1 MLRIRKVADAT
12 TAANRSAIE
21 AAQTIMREQ
30 FPAMPAYDI
39 DKLPEQLANPLK
51 HRFVSRLFVAE
62 NARDQTLGVALL
74 LHAPDIGFSYL
85 ELISTA
91 LGRTGRGI
99 GAALYERVREEARAL
114 GTQLYFE
121 SLPDDPA
128 LSPNPAIRAEN
139 ANRLKFYERYG
150 ARPIANTAYE
160 TPVKP
165 TSIDPPYLLLDP
177 LGSNDLPSRD
187 KVKKVVRAILERK
200 YVLAPEYVQ
209 LVVDSITDDPVRL
222 REPRY
227 TKSRRALKAEVGAAA
242 EPRIALVLNDDHT
255 IHHVQERGYV
265 EAPVRIRSILSELDA
280 SGLFEKLPAKRYS
293 DRHIRSVHDGR
304 LVDYIRKACLM
315 AGPKK
320 SIYPYVFPTRN
331 PARPPKDETVLAG
344 YYCIDTFTPL
354 NQNAYL
360 AARSA
365 VDCALTAA
373 EKVLEGTDLAYAL
386 VRPPGAPRRDAHF
399 RRLLL
404 FQQRRHRRQPLVALW
419 PRGDPRHRLP
429 PRQRPAGD
437 LL

>member
-139 ANRLKFYERYG
+139 AN
-150 ARPIANTAYE
+150 
-160 TPVKP
+160 
-165 TSIDPPYLLLDP
+165 
-177 LGSNDLPSRD
+177 
-187 KVKKVVRAILERK
+187 
-200 YVLAPEYVQ
+200 
-209 LVVDSITDDPVRL
+209 
-222 REPRY
+222 
-227 TKSRRALKAEVGAAA
+227 
-242 EPRIALVLNDDHT
+242 
-255 IHHVQERGYV
+255 
-265 EAPVRIRSILSELDA
+265 
-280 SGLFEKLPAKRYS
+280 
-293 DRHIRSVHDGR
+293 
-304 LVDYIRKACLM
+304 
-315 AGPKK
+315 
-320 SIYPYVFPTRN
+320 
-331 PARPPKDETVLAG
+331 
-344 YYCIDTFTPL
+344 
-354 NQNAYL
+354 
-360 AARSA
+360 
-365 VDCALTAA
+365 
-373 EKVLEGTDLAYAL
+373 
-386 VRPPGAPRRDAHF
+386 
-399 RRLLL
+399 
-404 FQQRRHRRQPLVALW
+404 
-419 PRGDPRHRLP
+419 
-429 PRQRPAGD
+429 QRPHTSCSISCS
-437 LL
+437 L

>member
-121 SLPDDPA
+121 SLTDDPA
-128 LSPNPAIRAEN
+128 LSPNLAIRDEN

-187 KVKKVVRAILERK
+187 KVKKVIRAILERK

-209 LVVDSITDDPVRL
+209 LVVDSITDDPVNS
-222 REPRY
+222 
-227 TKSRRALKAEVGAAA
+227 SR
-242 EPRIALVLNDDHT
+242 
-255 IHHVQERGYV
+255 
-265 EAPVRIRSILSELDA
+265 
-280 SGLFEKLPAKRYS
+280 
-293 DRHIRSVHDGR
+293 
-304 LVDYIRKACLM
+304 
-315 AGPKK
+315 
-320 SIYPYVFPTRN
+320 
-331 PARPPKDETVLAG
+331 
-344 YYCIDTFTPL
+344 
-354 NQNAYL
+354 
-360 AARSA
+360 
-365 VDCALTAA
+365 
-373 EKVLEGTDLAYAL
+373 
-386 VRPPGAPRRDAHF
+386 
-399 RRLLL
+399 
-404 FQQRRHRRQPLVALW
+404 
-419 PRGDPRHRLP
+419 
-429 PRQRPAGD
+429 
-437 LL
+437 